1 MSANEQLTAIF
12 DGSVLRLEQPINLE
26 PNKRYLIAIIAE
38 DNQSGDAWDVLENL
52 AGTIEA
58 PEDWSSEH
66 NHYLYGTNKQHSEA

>member
-12 DGSVLRLEQPINLE
+12 DGSVLRPEQPIDLE

-38 DNQSGDAWDVLENL
+38 DKQSGDAWDVLENL

-66 NHYLYGTNKQHSEA
+66 NHYLYGTNKQHSET